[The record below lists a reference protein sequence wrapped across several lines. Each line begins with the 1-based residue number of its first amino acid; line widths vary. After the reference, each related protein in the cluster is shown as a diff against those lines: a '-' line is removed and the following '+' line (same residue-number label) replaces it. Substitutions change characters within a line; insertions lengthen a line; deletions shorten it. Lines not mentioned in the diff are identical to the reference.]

1 MGQNCS
7 SLSICRHVEPETGEM
22 SRTDSPDPVMY
33 DLMRKSIQATT
44 GTSTVEAN
52 NYKVARRK
60 SPGQNHLL
68 YRNANKMES
77 GVAPLSLASSDLSS
91 APSSWSV
98 SETDMGQWLPSD
110 IPVAC
115 PTRLLIRRRSL
126 RVVEEGAGTH
136 IYAIRYPEDT
146 PDKVISEQA
155 TTRPESARQEQCP
168 PKKVGMTEANST
180 ARISS
185 DHPVGTAVTP
195 SASTKVVLSST
206 MIEATD
212 FFSPAA
218 MSSRPRQPGKLI
230 LYWIH
235 KMSL

>member
-1 MGQNCS
+1 MGQTCS
-7 SLSICRHVEPETGEM
+7 STCRNVEPETCEM

-44 GTSTVEAN
+44 TTETN

-68 YRNANKMES
+68 YRNSKIES
-77 GVAPLSLASSDLSS
+77 GVAPLSLCSSDLSS
-91 APSSWSV
+91 SPSLSASDTIDI
-98 SETDMGQWLPSD
+98 SQWLPSD
-110 IPVAC
+110 TPVAC

-146 PDKVISEQA
+146 PDKVISEHA
-155 TTRPESARQEQCP
+155 ATRPESARQEQCP
-168 PKKVGMTEANST
+168 PKKVVMTEANS
-180 ARISS
+180 ARASS
-185 DHPVGTAVTP
+185 DQTGASVTAT
-195 SASTKVVLSST
+195 SNATTKVVLT
-206 MIEATD
+206 TTIIDGTD

-218 MSSRPRQPGKLI
+218 MSSRPRQPGKL
-230 LYWIH
+230 LQNLD
-235 KMSL
+235 SG